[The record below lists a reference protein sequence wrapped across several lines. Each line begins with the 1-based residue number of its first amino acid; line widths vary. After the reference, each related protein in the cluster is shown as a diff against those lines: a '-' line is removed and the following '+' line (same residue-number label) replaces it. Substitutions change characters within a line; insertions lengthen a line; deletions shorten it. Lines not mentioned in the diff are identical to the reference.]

1 MGGETRG
8 GRINGVIAR
17 QGSSV
22 HKQKQE
28 FDDRTTMF
36 RLEKKN
42 RLKGHCRMFTKTV
55 TQNNGT
61 CICERKDSHLIGNNA
76 VK

>member
-8 GRINGVIAR
+8 GCINGVVPR

-22 HKQKQE
+22 YKQKQE
-28 FDDRTTMF
+28 FDDRTTIF
-36 RLEKKN
+36 RLKKN
-42 RLKGHCRMFTKTV
+42 RLKDHCRMFTKTV
-55 TQNNGT
+55 TKNNGT
-61 CICERKDSHLIGNNA
+61 CICERKDSHLMGNNA